1 MPMTLAQA
9 AQATGVN
16 RSTIL
21 RSIMSG
27 KISGTKDD
35 KGVWWVEPCELHR
48 VFPPT
53 ETKPKAMHQSAL
65 EDAELR
71 IRLSLAEER
80 LCELKQEVVR
90 WREQA
95 DAWQRQAEASQKQL
109 TDQREHKPEPMS
121 WWQWLRSTG

>member
-1 MPMTLAQA
+1 VAYTLAQA

-21 RSIMSG
+21 RAIMSG
-27 KISGTKDD
+27 RISGTKDD
-35 KGVWWVEPCELHR
+35 TGTWYVEPVELRR
-48 VFPPT
+48 VFPPAQA
-53 ETKPKAMHQSAL
+53 EAHQSAL

-71 IRLSLAEER
+71 MRLSLAEER

-95 DAWQRQAEASQKQL
+95 DAWQRQAEASQKQP
-109 TDQREHKPEPMS
+109 TDQREHKLEPMS
-121 WWQWLRSTG
+121 WWRWLRSTG

>member
-21 RSIMSG
+21 RSIKSG

-35 KGVWWVEPCELHR
+35 NGTWFVEPVELHR
-48 VFPPT
+48 VFPPA
-53 ETKPKAMHQSAL
+53 EAKPKAMHQSAL

-95 DAWQRQAEASQKQL
+95 HAWQRQAEASQKHL
-109 TDQREHKPEPMS
+109 TDQRERPQQT

>member
-53 ETKPKAMHQSAL
+53 EAKPKAMHQSAL
-65 EDAELR
+65 EDSGVADTAVPGR
-71 IRLSLAEER
+71 G
-80 LCELKQEVVR
+80 KVVR
-90 WREQA
+90 V
-95 DAWQRQAEASQKQL
+95 EAGSCAL
-109 TDQREHKPEPMS
+109 A
-121 WWQWLRSTG
+121 